1 MGSALEV
8 AWRESLRL
16 LRSRDRRG
24 EAWVAVATL
33 AAWFAVMVAGLFE
46 YNFGDSE
53 VLMFFLLVSALPSA
67 LRRQRALGPASTT

>member
-1 MGSALEV
+1 V
-8 AWRESLRL
+8 A
-16 LRSRDRRG
+16 
-24 EAWVAVATL
+24 AL